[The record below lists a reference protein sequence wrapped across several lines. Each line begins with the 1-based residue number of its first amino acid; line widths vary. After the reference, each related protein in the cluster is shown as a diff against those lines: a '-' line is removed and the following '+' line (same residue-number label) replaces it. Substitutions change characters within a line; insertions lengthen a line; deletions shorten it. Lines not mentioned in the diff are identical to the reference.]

1 MSHRGPGGRP
11 RQFIQPWVVASRGGG
26 RRNRM
31 AGRDARQLL
40 EQQRAQ
46 DAAKN
51 TARQTAMNRQRAQQ
65 AALFQKAQDRISQL
79 GKAGEQRVREGGEKF
94 EARGTQSLVSRGLHG
109 TTVLDA
115 FKRGVRSDTE
125 RGVTDV
131 QERVAGRSADLF
143 SREAGLQIPE
153 GQFQLG
159 GINMMSGGLE
169 DYIRLLSMLSG
180 GLS

>member
-1 MSHRGPGGRP
+1 MAHRGYHRS
-11 RQFIQPWVVASRGGG
+11 QFIQPWTIATQTRGGG
-26 RRNRM
+26 SMSAGKRM
-31 AGRDARQLL
+31 QLLKEQRGQDTAQNAARQ
-40 EQQRAQ
+40 
-46 DAAKN
+46 AAMD
-51 TARQTAMNRQRAQQ
+51 RQKAQQ
-65 AALFQKAQDRISQL
+65 AALFKKAQDRLSQL
-79 GKAGEQRVREGGEKF
+79 GKTGEQRVREGGEKF
-94 EARGTQSLVSRGLHG
+94 EARGIQSLVSRGLHG

-115 FKRGVRSDTE
+115 FQRGVRSDTE

-169 DYIRLLSMLSG
+169 DYIRLLSMLGG